1 MNVFCLTG
9 MRHKCVEQ
17 LSSYSATVCGRVE
30 VNRGFIAAY
39 PHAGVAVGV
48 VERPAQIRAIFIE
61 SHETGAL
68 IAVQLMQVLHTLVH
82 RGRLGAEVVVC
93 LPDGPVEGVGHR
105 GGIGVR
111 RFTDY
116 HARKTTLAAMSKKKP
131 RPTPVPAEGL
141 SQLIDAHTHLAS
153 CRDSDADVV
162 ARARAAGVER
172 MVTVGDGLAEAE
184 KALAA
189 AHEFDNVYAACAIH
203 PTKAGELD
211 EATRARLTEMA
222 ADPRCVAIGET
233 GLDTYWIHHE
243 PESTAPL
250 EVQEEALR
258 WHAELAAKV
267 GKTLMIH
274 NREADEDL
282 MRVLGECTQTPTV
295 MLHCFSSPLEV
306 AKAALDRGY
315 ILSFAGNVTFKRNE
329 EMRQAAALAPAGQL
343 LIETDA
349 PYMTPE
355 PFRGARNEPSLIGH
369 TYRCVAE
376 ARGQQVEE
384 LAAEVTETFAA
395 TFGV

>member
-1 MNVFCLTG
+1 
-9 MRHKCVEQ
+9 
-17 LSSYSATVCGRVE
+17 
-30 VNRGFIAAY
+30 
-39 PHAGVAVGV
+39 
-48 VERPAQIRAIFIE
+48 
-61 SHETGAL
+61 
-68 IAVQLMQVLHTLVH
+68 
-82 RGRLGAEVVVC
+82 
-93 LPDGPVEGVGHR
+93 
-105 GGIGVR
+105 
-111 RFTDY
+111 
-116 HARKTTLAAMSKKKP
+116 MSKKKP

-153 CRDSDADVV
+153 CRDADADLV
-162 ARARAAGVER
+162 ARAHDAGVER
-172 MVTVGDGLAEAE
+172 LVTVGDGLAEAE

-189 AHEFDNVYAACAIH
+189 AHEFDNVFAACAIH

-211 EATRARLTEMA
+211 EATRARLSEMA

-243 PESTAPL
+243 PETTAPL

-282 MRVLGECTQTPTV
+282 MRILGDCAEPLTV
-295 MLHCFSSPLEV
+295 MLHCFSSPLKV
-306 AKAALDRGY
+306 AKQALERGFV
-315 ILSFAGNVTFKRNE
+315 LSFAGNVTFKRNE
-329 EMRQAAALAPAGQL
+329 EMRQAAALAPAGQV

-376 ARGQQVEE
+376 ARGQAVED
-384 LAAEVTETFAA
+384 LAAEVQETFGRV
-395 TFGV
+395 FGV